1 MKEEPLTRLRPH
13 GQEHVLR
20 FWEELPDD
28 QRASLAGQIDA
39 IDLDLIERL
48 FRERA
53 DATDRADA
61 IDRATRPRAFRLGET
76 GPFDADKARQRGQ
89 QALRDGTIGV
99 VVVAGGQGSRLGF
112 PHPKGMFPI
121 GPVSGRSLF
130 QVHIEKIRAAG
141 RRYGVQIPLYVMT
154 SPATHEETVA
164 FLNEHDRFGLAA
176 EDLIVFCQGTMPAL
190 DAETGRL
197 LLAEKGSL
205 FLSPDGH
212 GGTLAALAKNGCLEH
227 ARDRGI
233 TQLFYFQVDNP
244 LVRICE
250 PELVGYHLHA
260 ESEMSSQ
267 VVKKIRGDERVGNIV
282 QIDGRSRVIEYTE
295 LPDDAALRRAD
306 DGSLYFWA
314 GSIAIH
320 VFDVAFLDR
329 MVNQADALP
338 FHRADKKVP
347 HVGPDGQ
354 HVDPDTPNA
363 VKYERFIF
371 DLMPHAKNAVVVEAD
386 QAEVFAPVKNK
397 PGDPGGETPETARA
411 AMVGLHARWLVEAGA
426 TVEPGTPVEIN
437 PLFAMDAGEL
447 TTKIEPGLVIQEPT
461 YFA

>member
-1 MKEEPLTRLRPH
+1 
-13 GQEHVLR
+13 
-20 FWEELPDD
+20 
-28 QRASLAGQIDA
+28 
-39 IDLDLIERL
+39 LDLMGRL
-48 FRERA
+48 FREQA
-53 DATDRADA
+53 ASPDSAGQ

-76 GPFDADKARQRGQ
+76 GPFDAEQARQRGQ